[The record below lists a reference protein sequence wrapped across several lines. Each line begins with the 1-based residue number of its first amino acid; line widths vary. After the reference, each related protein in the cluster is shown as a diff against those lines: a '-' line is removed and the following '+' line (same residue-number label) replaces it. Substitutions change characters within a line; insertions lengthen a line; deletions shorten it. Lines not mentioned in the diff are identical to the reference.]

1 MRVLHAT
8 VTRRTRSGDIPG
20 PRQRVDVMTALKAMT
35 L

>member
-20 PRQRVDVMTALKAMT
+20 PRQRVDVIPDLKAMT